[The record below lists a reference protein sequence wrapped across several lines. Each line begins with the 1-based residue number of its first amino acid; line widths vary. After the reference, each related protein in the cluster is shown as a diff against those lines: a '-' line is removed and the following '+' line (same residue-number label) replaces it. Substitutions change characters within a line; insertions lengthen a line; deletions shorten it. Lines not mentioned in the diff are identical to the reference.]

1 MKFRKIL
8 SRMRIKITSFMGKSL
23 SVQRNLLREVPHHFK
38 IKLVRTPEMSQYCQ
52 KKSFT
57 EKEINWII

>member
-1 MKFRKIL
+1 ME
-8 SRMRIKITSFMGKSL
+8 KSL
-23 SVQRNLLREVPHHFK
+23 SVQRDLLREVPHHFK
-38 IKLVRTPEMSQYCQ
+38 IRLVRTPEMSDYCQ